1 MPQDSES
8 RQTVDLPLMTR
19 AGPVSSVNADSR
31 TLDVIFSTGST
42 VRRTRVVGFGTRVR
56 YDETIIV
63 SPEAVNMERLN
74 AGAPV
79 LDSHDSWTTLSQIGV
94 VERAWI
100 DGANAMARVRFP
112 QAGVDPAAD
121 RLFAL
126 ISDGIVRNVSV
137 GYSQDVVRVLEAE
150 KSEDVEQR
158 IVERWTPYE
167 ISFVT
172 IPADAGAQVRSEDA
186 RQDGTRYSPAVIIS
200 PPPKTRTNPPE
211 TRTKENGMPVA
222 SETLPAAPAV
232 TNPVI
237 STPPATV
244 DLTAERR
251 RAAEITDIAA
261 RHNLDAALVQRGIQE
276 GMTLE
281 QFRAQA
287 FDALASRQPATSHIR
302 VERDETET
310 RRAAMEESLALR
322 LGVSG
327 QPSEAARAYMDM
339 SFVEMAAERMGER
352 RVGSTHAARENMLR
366 SAMHTTSDFPI
377 LLENAV
383 NRSLGASY
391 QLAQPTYR
399 EIAVREDFNDFR
411 PHTTVSVGDFPLLQ
425 TISEA
430 GEIKFGTIGEKKE
443 SVAIVPYAVG
453 LSFSRQVM
461 VNDSLSGLAG
471 VIARYGQSVALFEE
485 KTAYAVKALNSGDGP
500 TLLEGAAAMFTTG
513 RTNKA
518 ATATAIT
525 IAAVGLGRQAMR
537 GYRGIP
543 SGAAGD
549 TGNELLFNAPA
560 IILVGPAKET
570 EAEQFVSTQIV
581 PATRAEVNV
590 FQGRLRPVVS
600 ALISGNSWELYAD
613 KSVRANFRWG
623 LLNGY
628 NVPRVRI
635 ENPFGAQGT
644 QMSVEHDFGFGGV
657 DWRAGYRNAGA

>member
-1 MPQDSES
+1 MPQESEF
-8 RQTVDLPLMTR
+8 RQTVDLPLMSR
-19 AGPVSSVNADSR
+19 SAPVGSVDADAR
-31 TLDVIFSTGST
+31 TLDVVFSTGST
-42 VRRTRVVGFGTRVR
+42 VRRTRAIGFDTRIP

-63 SPEAVNMERLN
+63 SADAVNMERLN

-79 LDSHDSWTTLSQIGV
+79 LDSHENWTTLSQIGV

-112 QAGVDPAAD
+112 QEGIDPSAD

-126 ISDGIVRNVSV
+126 VSDGIVRNVSV
-137 GYSQDVVRVLEAE
+137 GYSQDVVRIIAAE
-150 KSEDVEQR
+150 KRDDVERR

-186 RQDGTRYSPAVIIS
+186 RQDGTRLSPAVIIS
-200 PPPKTRTNPPE
+200 TSPK

-222 SETLPAAPAV
+222 SEIMPAAPAV
-232 TNPVI
+232 TDPVT
-237 STPPATV
+237 SPLPAGP
-244 DLTAERR
+244 DLSAERQR
-251 RAAEITDIAA
+251 SAEITDLAT
-261 RHNLDAALVQRGIQE
+261 RHNLDAALMQRGIRE
-276 GMTLE
+276 GMTVE
-281 QFRAQA
+281 QFRAHA
-287 FDALASRQPATSHIR
+287 FDALAAQQPFASHIR

-322 LGVSG
+322 LGASG
-327 QPSEAARAYMDM
+327 QPSEAARGYTDM
-339 SFVEMAAERMGER
+339 SFVELAAERLGLR
-352 RVGSTHAARENMLR
+352 RFGSSYAAREEVLR

-383 NRSLGASY
+383 NRSLASSY
-391 QLAQPTYR
+391 QLALPTYR

-430 GEIKFGTIGEKKE
+430 GDIRFGTVGEKKE
-443 SVAIVPYAVG
+443 SVAVIPYAVG
-453 LSFSRQVM
+453 LSFTRQM
-461 VNDSLSGLAG
+461 MLNDSLSGLAA

-485 KTAYAVKALNSGDGP
+485 KTAYAVKSLNSGDGP
-500 TLLEGAAAMFTTG
+500 TLLEGAAPMFTTG

-518 ATATAIT
+518 GTAAAIT

-537 GYRGIP
+537 GYKSIP
-543 SGAAGD
+543 SGAPGD

-581 PATRAEVNV
+581 PSARAEVNV
-590 FQGRLRPVVS
+590 FQGRLRPVVTP
-600 ALISGNSWELYAD
+600 LISGNSWELYTD

-635 ENPFGAQGT
+635 DNPFGVQGT
-644 QMSVEHDFGFGGV
+644 QMSVEHDFGFGAI

>member
-100 DGANAMARVRFP
+100 DGANAMARLRFP
-112 QAGVDPAAD
+112 QGGVDPAAD

-200 PPPKTRTNPPE
+200 TPPK

-232 TNPVI
+232 TDPVI

-251 RAAEITDIAA
+251 RSAEITEIAT

-287 FDALASRQPATSHIR
+287 FDALASRQPSASHIR

-327 QPSEAARAYMDM
+327 QPSEAARPYMDM
-339 SFVEMAAERMGER
+339 SFVEMAADRLGER
-352 RVGSTHAARENMLR
+352 RVGSTHAARENVLR

-537 GYRGIP
+537 GYKSIP

-570 EAEQFVSTQIV
+570 EAEQFVSSQIV
-581 PATRAEVNV
+581 PSTRAEVNV
-590 FQGRLRPVVS
+590 FQGRLRVVVS
-600 ALISGNSWELYAD
+600 ALISGNSWELYTD
-613 KSVRANFRWG
+613 KTVRANFRWG

-635 ENPFGAQGT
+635 ENPFGGQGT
-644 QMSVEHDFGFGGV
+644 QMSVEHDFGFGGIE
-657 DWRAGYRNAGA
+657 WRAGYRNAGA

>member
-1 MPQDSES
+1 MPQESEF
-8 RQTVDLPLMTR
+8 RQTVDLPLMSR
-19 AGPVSSVNADSR
+19 SAPVGSVDADAR
-31 TLDVIFSTGST
+31 TLDVVFSTGST
-42 VRRTRVVGFGTRVR
+42 VRRTRAIGFDTRIP

-63 SPEAVNMERLN
+63 SADAVNMERLN

-79 LDSHDSWTTLSQIGV
+79 LDSHENWTTLSQIGV

-112 QAGVDPAAD
+112 QEGIDPSAD

-126 ISDGIVRNVSV
+126 VSDGIVRNVSV
-137 GYSQDVVRVLEAE
+137 GYSQDVVRIIAAE
-150 KSEDVEQR
+150 KRDDVERR

-186 RQDGTRYSPAVIIS
+186 RQDGTRLSPAVIIS
-200 PPPKTRTNPPE
+200 TSPK

-222 SETLPAAPAV
+222 SEIMPAAPAV
-232 TNPVI
+232 TDPVT
-237 STPPATV
+237 SPLPAGP
-244 DLTAERR
+244 DLSAERQR
-251 RAAEITDIAA
+251 SAEITDLAT
-261 RHNLDAALVQRGIQE
+261 RHNLDAALMQRGIRE
-276 GMTLE
+276 GMTVE
-281 QFRAQA
+281 QFRAHA
-287 FDALASRQPATSHIR
+287 FDALAAQQPFASHIR

-322 LGVSG
+322 LGASG
-327 QPSEAARAYMDM
+327 QPSEAARGYTDM
-339 SFVEMAAERMGER
+339 SFVELAAERLGLR
-352 RVGSTHAARENMLR
+352 RFGSSYAAREEVLR

-383 NRSLGASY
+383 NRSLASSY
-391 QLAQPTYR
+391 QLALPTYR

-430 GEIKFGTIGEKKE
+430 GDIRFGTVGEKKE
-443 SVAIVPYAVG
+443 SVAVIPYAVG
-453 LSFSRQVM
+453 LSFTRQM
-461 VNDSLSGLAG
+461 MLNDSLSGLAA

-485 KTAYAVKALNSGDGP
+485 KTAYAVKSLNSGDGP
-500 TLLEGAAAMFTTG
+500 TLLEGAAPMFTTG

-518 ATATAIT
+518 GTATAIT

-537 GYRGIP
+537 GYKSIP
-543 SGAAGD
+543 SGAPGD

-581 PATRAEVNV
+581 PSARAEVNV
-590 FQGRLRPVVS
+590 FQGRLRPVVTP
-600 ALISGNSWELYAD
+600 LISGNSWELYTD

-635 ENPFGAQGT
+635 DNPFGVQGT
-644 QMSVEHDFGFGGV
+644 QMSVEHDFGFGAI

>member
-1 MPQDSES
+1 MPQESEF
-8 RQTVDLPLMTR
+8 RQTVDLPLMSR
-19 AGPVSSVNADSR
+19 SAPVGSVDADTR
-31 TLDVIFSTGST
+31 TLDVVFSTGST
-42 VRRTRVVGFGTRVR
+42 VRRTRAIGFDTRIP

-63 SPEAVNMERLN
+63 SADAVNMERLN

-79 LDSHDSWTTLSQIGV
+79 LDSHENWTTLSQIGV

-112 QAGVDPAAD
+112 QEGIDPSAD

-126 ISDGIVRNVSV
+126 VSDGIVRNVSV
-137 GYSQDVVRVLEAE
+137 GYSQDVVRIIAAE
-150 KSEDVEQR
+150 KRDDVERR

-172 IPADAGAQVRSEDA
+172 IPADVGAQVRSEDA
-186 RQDGTRYSPAVIIS
+186 RQDGTRLSPAVIIS
-200 PPPKTRTNPPE
+200 TSPK

-222 SETLPAAPAV
+222 SEIMPAAPAV
-232 TNPVI
+232 TDPVT
-237 STPPATV
+237 SPLPAGP
-244 DLTAERR
+244 DLSAERQR
-251 RAAEITDIAA
+251 SAEITDLAT
-261 RHNLDAALVQRGIQE
+261 RHNLDAALMQRGIRE
-276 GMTLE
+276 GMTVE
-281 QFRAQA
+281 QFRAHA
-287 FDALASRQPATSHIR
+287 FDALAAQQPFASHIR

-322 LGVSG
+322 LGASG
-327 QPSEAARAYMDM
+327 QPSEAARGYMDM
-339 SFVEMAAERMGER
+339 SFVELAAERLGLR
-352 RVGSTHAARENMLR
+352 RFGSSYAAREEVLR

-383 NRSLGASY
+383 NRSLASSY
-391 QLAQPTYR
+391 QLALPTYR

-430 GEIKFGTIGEKKE
+430 GDIKFGTVGEKKE
-443 SVAIVPYAVG
+443 SVAVIPYAVG
-453 LSFSRQVM
+453 LSFTRQM
-461 VNDSLSGLAG
+461 MLNDSLSGLAA

-485 KTAYAVKALNSGDGP
+485 KTAYAVKSLNSGDGP
-500 TLLEGAAAMFTTG
+500 TLLEGAAPMFTTG

-518 ATATAIT
+518 GTATAIT

-537 GYRGIP
+537 GYKSIP
-543 SGAAGD
+543 SGAPGD

-581 PATRAEVNV
+581 PSARAEVNV
-590 FQGRLRPVVS
+590 FQGRLRPVVTP
-600 ALISGNSWELYAD
+600 LISGNSWELYTD

-635 ENPFGAQGT
+635 DNPFGVQGT
-644 QMSVEHDFGFGGV
+644 QMSVEHDFGFGAI

>member
-1 MPQDSES
+1 MPQESEF
-8 RQTVDLPLMTR
+8 RQTVDLPLMSR
-19 AGPVSSVNADSR
+19 SAPVGSVDADAR
-31 TLDVIFSTGST
+31 TLDVVFSTGST
-42 VRRTRVVGFGTRVR
+42 VRRTRAIGFDARIP

-63 SPEAVNMERLN
+63 SADAVNMERLN

-79 LDSHDSWTTLSQIGV
+79 LDSHENWTTLSQIGV

-112 QAGVDPAAD
+112 QEGIDPSAD

-126 ISDGIVRNVSV
+126 VSDGIVRNVSV
-137 GYSQDVVRVLEAE
+137 GYSQDVVRIIAAE
-150 KSEDVEQR
+150 KRDDVERR

-172 IPADAGAQVRSEDA
+172 IPADVGAQVRSEDA
-186 RQDGTRYSPAVIIS
+186 RQDGTRLSPAVIIS
-200 PPPKTRTNPPE
+200 TSPK

-222 SETLPAAPAV
+222 SEIMPAAPAV
-232 TNPVI
+232 TDPVT
-237 STPPATV
+237 SPLPAGP
-244 DLTAERR
+244 DLSAERQR
-251 RAAEITDIAA
+251 SAEITDLAT
-261 RHNLDAALVQRGIQE
+261 RHNLDAALMQRGIRE
-276 GMTLE
+276 GMTVE
-281 QFRAQA
+281 QFRAHA
-287 FDALASRQPATSHIR
+287 FDALAAQQPFASHIR

-322 LGVSG
+322 LGASG
-327 QPSEAARAYMDM
+327 QPSEAARGYMDM
-339 SFVEMAAERMGER
+339 SFVELAAERLGLR
-352 RVGSTHAARENMLR
+352 RFGSNYAAREEVLR

-383 NRSLGASY
+383 NRSLGSSY
-391 QLAQPTYR
+391 QLALPTYR

-430 GEIKFGTIGEKKE
+430 GDIRFGTVGEKKE
-443 SVAIVPYAVG
+443 SVAVIPYAVG
-453 LSFSRQVM
+453 LSFTRQM
-461 VNDSLSGLAG
+461 MLNDSLSGLAA

-485 KTAYAVKALNSGDGP
+485 KTAYAVKSLNSGDGP
-500 TLLEGAAAMFTTG
+500 TLLEGAAPMFTTG

-518 ATATAIT
+518 GTATAIT

-537 GYRGIP
+537 GYKSIP
-543 SGAAGD
+543 SGAPGD

-581 PATRAEVNV
+581 PSARAEVNV
-590 FQGRLRPVVS
+590 FQGRLRPVVTP
-600 ALISGNSWELYAD
+600 LISGNSWELYTD

-635 ENPFGAQGT
+635 DNPFGVQGT
-644 QMSVEHDFGFGGV
+644 QMSVEHDFGFGAI

>member
-19 AGPVSSVNADSR
+19 AAPVSSVNADSR

-100 DGANAMARVRFP
+100 DGANAMARLRFP
-112 QAGVDPAAD
+112 QGGVDPAAD

-200 PPPKTRTNPPE
+200 PPPK

-366 SAMHTTSDFPI
+366 SAMHTTSDFPL

-525 IAAVGLGRQAMR
+525 VAAVGLGRQAMR
-537 GYRGIP
+537 GYKSIP

-635 ENPFGAQGT
+635 ENPFGGQGT
-644 QMSVEHDFGFGGV
+644 QMSVEHDFGFGGIE
-657 DWRAGYRNAGA
+657 WRAGYRNAGA

>member
-1 MPQDSES
+1 MPQESEF
-8 RQTVDLPLMTR
+8 RQTVDLPLMSR
-19 AGPVSSVNADSR
+19 SAPVGSVDADAR
-31 TLDVIFSTGST
+31 TLDVVFSTGST
-42 VRRTRVVGFGTRVR
+42 VRRTRAIGFDARIP

-63 SPEAVNMERLN
+63 SADAVNMERLN

-79 LDSHDSWTTLSQIGV
+79 LDSHENWTTLSQIGV

-112 QAGVDPAAD
+112 QEGIDPSAD

-126 ISDGIVRNVSV
+126 VSDGIVRNVSV
-137 GYSQDVVRVLEAE
+137 GYSQDVVRIIAAE
-150 KSEDVEQR
+150 KRDDVERR

-172 IPADAGAQVRSEDA
+172 IPADVGAQVRSEDA
-186 RQDGTRYSPAVIIS
+186 RQDGTRLSPAVIIS
-200 PPPKTRTNPPE
+200 TSPK

-222 SETLPAAPAV
+222 SEIMPAAPAV
-232 TNPVI
+232 TDPVT
-237 STPPATV
+237 SPLPAGP
-244 DLTAERR
+244 DLSAERQR
-251 RAAEITDIAA
+251 SAEITDLAT
-261 RHNLDAALVQRGIQE
+261 RHNLDAALMQRGIRE
-276 GMTLE
+276 GMTVE
-281 QFRAQA
+281 QFRAHA
-287 FDALASRQPATSHIR
+287 FDALAAQQPFASHIR

-322 LGVSG
+322 LGASG
-327 QPSEAARAYMDM
+327 QPSEAARGYMDM
-339 SFVEMAAERMGER
+339 SFVELAAERLGLR
-352 RVGSTHAARENMLR
+352 RFGSSYAAREEVLR

-383 NRSLGASY
+383 NRSLASSY
-391 QLAQPTYR
+391 QLALPTYR

-430 GEIKFGTIGEKKE
+430 GDIRFGTVGEKKE
-443 SVAIVPYAVG
+443 SVAVIPYAVG
-453 LSFSRQVM
+453 LSFTRQM
-461 VNDSLSGLAG
+461 MLNDSLSGLAA

-485 KTAYAVKALNSGDGP
+485 KTAYAVKSLNSGDGP
-500 TLLEGAAAMFTTG
+500 TLLEGAAPMFTTG

-518 ATATAIT
+518 GTATAIT

-537 GYRGIP
+537 GYKSIP
-543 SGAAGD
+543 SGAPGD

-581 PATRAEVNV
+581 PSARAEVNV
-590 FQGRLRPVVS
+590 FQGRLRPVVTP
-600 ALISGNSWELYAD
+600 LISGNSWELYTD

-635 ENPFGAQGT
+635 DNPFGVQGT
-644 QMSVEHDFGFGGV
+644 QMSVEHDFGFGAI

>member
-100 DGANAMARVRFP
+100 DGANAMARLRFP
-112 QAGVDPAAD
+112 QGGVDPAAD

-200 PPPKTRTNPPE
+200 TPPK

-232 TNPVI
+232 TDPVI

-251 RAAEITDIAA
+251 RSAEITELAT

-287 FDALASRQPATSHIR
+287 FDVLASRQPSASHIR

-327 QPSEAARAYMDM
+327 QPSEAARPYMDM
-339 SFVEMAAERMGER
+339 SFVEMAADRLGER
-352 RVGSTHAARENMLR
+352 RVGSSHAARENILR

-537 GYRGIP
+537 GYKSIP

-570 EAEQFVSTQIV
+570 EAEQFVSSQIV
-581 PATRAEVNV
+581 PSTRAEVNV
-590 FQGRLRPVVS
+590 FQGRLRVVVS
-600 ALISGNSWELYAD
+600 ALISGNSWELYTD
-613 KSVRANFRWG
+613 KTVRANFRWG

-635 ENPFGAQGT
+635 ENPFGGQGT
-644 QMSVEHDFGFGGV
+644 QMSVEHDFGFGGIE
-657 DWRAGYRNAGA
+657 WRAGYRNAGA

>member
-19 AGPVSSVNADSR
+19 AAPVSSVNADSR

-42 VRRTRVVGFGTRVR
+42 VRRTRVVGFSTRVP

-63 SPEAVNMERLN
+63 SSEAVNMERLN

-79 LDSHDSWTTLSQIGV
+79 LDSHESWTTLSQIGV

-137 GYSQDVVRVLEAE
+137 GYSQDVVRVIEAE

-200 PPPKTRTNPPE
+200 PPPK

-366 SAMHTTSDFPI
+366 SAMHTTSDFPL

-525 IAAVGLGRQAMR
+525 VAAVGLGRQAMR

>member
-1 MPQDSES
+1 MPQESEF
-8 RQTVDLPLMTR
+8 RQTVDLPLMSR
-19 AGPVSSVNADSR
+19 SAPVGSVDADAR
-31 TLDVIFSTGST
+31 TLDVVFSTGST
-42 VRRTRVVGFGTRVR
+42 VRRTRAIGFDARIP

-63 SPEAVNMERLN
+63 SADAVNMERLN

-79 LDSHDSWTTLSQIGV
+79 LDSHENWTTLSQIGV

-112 QAGVDPAAD
+112 QEGIDPSAD

-126 ISDGIVRNVSV
+126 VSDGIVRNVSV
-137 GYSQDVVRVLEAE
+137 GYSQDVVRIIAAE
-150 KSEDVEQR
+150 KRDDVERR

-172 IPADAGAQVRSEDA
+172 IPADVGAQVRSEDA
-186 RQDGTRYSPAVIIS
+186 RQDGTRLSPAVIIS
-200 PPPKTRTNPPE
+200 TSPK

-222 SETLPAAPAV
+222 SEIMPAAPAV
-232 TNPVI
+232 TDPVT
-237 STPPATV
+237 SPLPAGP
-244 DLTAERR
+244 DLSAERQR
-251 RAAEITDIAA
+251 SAEITDLAT
-261 RHNLDAALVQRGIQE
+261 RHNLDAALMQRGIRE
-276 GMTLE
+276 GMTVE
-281 QFRAQA
+281 QFRAHA
-287 FDALASRQPATSHIR
+287 FDALAAQQPFASHIR

-322 LGVSG
+322 LGASG
-327 QPSEAARAYMDM
+327 QPSEAARGYMDM
-339 SFVEMAAERMGER
+339 SFVELAAERLGLR
-352 RVGSTHAARENMLR
+352 RFGSSYAAREEVLR

-383 NRSLGASY
+383 NRSLGSSY
-391 QLAQPTYR
+391 QLALPTYR

-430 GEIKFGTIGEKKE
+430 GDIRFGTVGEKKE
-443 SVAIVPYAVG
+443 SVAVIPYAVG
-453 LSFSRQVM
+453 LSFTRQM
-461 VNDSLSGLAG
+461 MLNDSLSGLAA

-485 KTAYAVKALNSGDGP
+485 KTAYAVKSLNSGDGP
-500 TLLEGAAAMFTTG
+500 TLLEGAAPMFTTG

-518 ATATAIT
+518 GTATAIT

-537 GYRGIP
+537 GYKSIP
-543 SGAAGD
+543 SGAPGD

-581 PATRAEVNV
+581 PSARAEVNV
-590 FQGRLRPVVS
+590 FQGRLRPVVTP
-600 ALISGNSWELYAD
+600 LISGNSWELYTD

-635 ENPFGAQGT
+635 DNPFGVQGT
-644 QMSVEHDFGFGGV
+644 QMSVEHDFGFGAI

>member
-1 MPQDSES
+1 MPQESEF
-8 RQTVDLPLMTR
+8 RQTVDLPLMSR
-19 AGPVSSVNADSR
+19 SAPVGSVDADAR
-31 TLDVIFSTGST
+31 TLDVVFSTGST
-42 VRRTRVVGFGTRVR
+42 VRRTRSIGFDTRIP

-63 SPEAVNMERLN
+63 SVDAVNMERLN

-79 LDSHDSWTTLSQIGV
+79 LDSHENWTTLSQIGV

-112 QAGVDPAAD
+112 QEGIDPSAD

-126 ISDGIVRNVSV
+126 VSDGIVRNVSV
-137 GYSQDVVRVLEAE
+137 GYSQDVVRIIAAE
-150 KSEDVEQR
+150 KRDDVERR

-186 RQDGTRYSPAVIIS
+186 RQDGTRLSPAVIIS
-200 PPPKTRTNPPE
+200 TSPK

-222 SETLPAAPAV
+222 SEIMPAAPAV
-232 TNPVI
+232 TDPVT
-237 STPPATV
+237 SPLPAGP
-244 DLTAERR
+244 DLSAERQR
-251 RAAEITDIAA
+251 SAEITDLAT
-261 RHNLDAALVQRGIQE
+261 RHNLDAALMQRGIRE
-276 GMTLE
+276 GMTVE
-281 QFRAQA
+281 QFRAHA
-287 FDALASRQPATSHIR
+287 FDALAAQQPFASHIR

-322 LGVSG
+322 LGASG
-327 QPSEAARAYMDM
+327 QPSEAARGYTDM
-339 SFVEMAAERMGER
+339 SFVELAAERLGLR
-352 RVGSTHAARENMLR
+352 RFGSSYAAREEVLR

-383 NRSLGASY
+383 NRSLASSY
-391 QLAQPTYR
+391 QLALPTYR

-430 GEIKFGTIGEKKE
+430 GDIRFGTVGEKKE
-443 SVAIVPYAVG
+443 SVAVIPYAVG
-453 LSFSRQVM
+453 LSFTRQM
-461 VNDSLSGLAG
+461 MLNDSLSGLAA

-485 KTAYAVKALNSGDGP
+485 KTAYAVKSLNSGDGP
-500 TLLEGAAAMFTTG
+500 TLLEGAAPMFTTG

-518 ATATAIT
+518 GTGTAIT

-537 GYRGIP
+537 GYKSIP
-543 SGAAGD
+543 SGAPGD

-581 PATRAEVNV
+581 PSARAEVNV
-590 FQGRLRPVVS
+590 FQGRLRPVVTPF
-600 ALISGNSWELYAD
+600 ISGNSWELYTD

-635 ENPFGAQGT
+635 DNPFGVQGT
-644 QMSVEHDFGFGGV
+644 QMSVEHDFGFGAI

>member
-1 MPQDSES
+1 MPQESEF
-8 RQTVDLPLMTR
+8 RQTVDLPLMSR
-19 AGPVSSVNADSR
+19 SAPVGSVDADAR
-31 TLDVIFSTGST
+31 TLDVVFSTGST
-42 VRRTRVVGFGTRVR
+42 VRRTRAIGFDTRIP

-63 SPEAVNMERLN
+63 SADAVNMERLN

-79 LDSHDSWTTLSQIGV
+79 LDSHENWTTLSQIGV

-112 QAGVDPAAD
+112 QEGIDPSAD

-126 ISDGIVRNVSV
+126 VSDGIVRNVSV
-137 GYSQDVVRVLEAE
+137 GYSQDVVRIIAAE
-150 KSEDVEQR
+150 KRDDVERR

-172 IPADAGAQVRSEDA
+172 IPADVGAQVRSEDA
-186 RQDGTRYSPAVIIS
+186 RQDGTRLSPAVIIS
-200 PPPKTRTNPPE
+200 TSPK
-211 TRTKENGMPVA
+211 TRTKENGMPA
-222 SETLPAAPAV
+222 AFEIMPAAPAV
-232 TNPVI
+232 TDPVT
-237 STPPATV
+237 SPLPAGP
-244 DLTAERR
+244 DLSAERQR
-251 RAAEITDIAA
+251 SAEITDLAT
-261 RHNLDAALVQRGIQE
+261 RHNLDAALMQRGIRE
-276 GMTLE
+276 GMTVE
-281 QFRAQA
+281 QFRAHA
-287 FDALASRQPATSHIR
+287 FDALAAQQPFASHIR
-302 VERDETET
+302 VEQDETET

-322 LGVSG
+322 LGASG
-327 QPSEAARAYMDM
+327 QPSEAARGYMDM
-339 SFVEMAAERMGER
+339 SFVELAAERLGLR
-352 RVGSTHAARENMLR
+352 RFGSSYAAREEVLR

-383 NRSLGASY
+383 NRSLASSY
-391 QLAQPTYR
+391 QLALPTYR

-430 GEIKFGTIGEKKE
+430 GNIRFGTVGEKKE
-443 SVAIVPYAVG
+443 SVAVIPYAVG
-453 LSFSRQVM
+453 LSFTRQM
-461 VNDSLSGLAG
+461 MLNDSLSGLAA

-485 KTAYAVKALNSGDGP
+485 KTAYAVKSLNSGDGP
-500 TLLEGAAAMFTTG
+500 TLLEGAAPMFTTG

-518 ATATAIT
+518 GTATAIT

-537 GYRGIP
+537 GYKSIP
-543 SGAAGD
+543 SGAPGD

-581 PATRAEVNV
+581 PSARAEVNV
-590 FQGRLRPVVS
+590 FQGRLRPVVTP
-600 ALISGNSWELYAD
+600 LISGNSWELYTD

-635 ENPFGAQGT
+635 DNPFGVQGT
-644 QMSVEHDFGFGGV
+644 QMSVEHDFGFGAI

>member
-1 MPQDSES
+1 MPQESEF
-8 RQTVDLPLMTR
+8 RQTVDLPLMSR
-19 AGPVSSVNADSR
+19 SAPVGSVDADAR
-31 TLDVIFSTGST
+31 TLDVVFSTGST
-42 VRRTRVVGFGTRVR
+42 VRRTRAIGFDTRIP

-63 SPEAVNMERLN
+63 SADAVNMERLN

-79 LDSHDSWTTLSQIGV
+79 LDSHENWTTLSQIGV

-112 QAGVDPAAD
+112 QEGIDPSAD

-126 ISDGIVRNVSV
+126 VSDGIVRNVSV
-137 GYSQDVVRVLEAE
+137 GYSQDVVRIIAAE
-150 KSEDVEQR
+150 KRDDVERR

-172 IPADAGAQVRSEDA
+172 IPADVGAQVRSEDA
-186 RQDGTRYSPAVIIS
+186 RQDGTRLSPAVIIS
-200 PPPKTRTNPPE
+200 TSPK
-211 TRTKENGMPVA
+211 TRTKENCMPVA
-222 SETLPAAPAV
+222 SEIMPAAPAV
-232 TNPVI
+232 TDPVT
-237 STPPATV
+237 SPLPAGP
-244 DLTAERR
+244 DLSAERQR
-251 RAAEITDIAA
+251 SAEITDLAT
-261 RHNLDAALVQRGIQE
+261 RHNLDAALMQRGIRE
-276 GMTLE
+276 GMTVE
-281 QFRAQA
+281 QFRAHA
-287 FDALASRQPATSHIR
+287 FDALAAQQPFASHIR

-322 LGVSG
+322 LGASG
-327 QPSEAARAYMDM
+327 QPSEAARGYMDM
-339 SFVEMAAERMGER
+339 SFVELAAERLGLR
-352 RVGSTHAARENMLR
+352 RFGSSYAAREEVLR

-383 NRSLGASY
+383 NRSLASSY
-391 QLAQPTYR
+391 QLALPTYR

-430 GEIKFGTIGEKKE
+430 GNIRFGTVGEKKE
-443 SVAIVPYAVG
+443 SVAVIPYAVG
-453 LSFSRQVM
+453 LSFTRQM
-461 VNDSLSGLAG
+461 MLNDSLSGLAA

-485 KTAYAVKALNSGDGP
+485 KTAYAVKSLNSGDGP
-500 TLLEGAAAMFTTG
+500 TLLEGAAPMFTTG

-518 ATATAIT
+518 GTATAIT

-537 GYRGIP
+537 GYKSIP
-543 SGAAGD
+543 SGAPGD

-581 PATRAEVNV
+581 PSARAEVNV
-590 FQGRLRPVVS
+590 FQGRLRPVVTP
-600 ALISGNSWELYAD
+600 LISGNSWELYTD

-635 ENPFGAQGT
+635 DNPFGVQGT
-644 QMSVEHDFGFGGV
+644 QMSVEHDFGFGAI

>member
-19 AGPVSSVNADSR
+19 AAPVSSVNADSR

-42 VRRTRVVGFGTRVR
+42 VRRTRVVVLGTRVP

-79 LDSHDSWTTLSQIGV
+79 LDSHESWTTLSQIGV

-100 DGANAMARVRFP
+100 DGANAMARLRFP

-200 PPPKTRTNPPE
+200 PPPKTRT
-211 TRTKENGMPVA
+211 KENVMPVA

-525 IAAVGLGRQAMR
+525 VAAVGLGRQAMR

-590 FQGRLRPVVS
+590 FQGRLRVVVS
-600 ALISGNSWELYAD
+600 ALISGNSWELYTD
-613 KSVRANFRWG
+613 KTVRANFRWG

-635 ENPFGAQGT
+635 ENPFGGQGT
-644 QMSVEHDFGFGGV
+644 QMSVEHDFGFGGIE
-657 DWRAGYRNAGA
+657 WRAGYRNAGA

>member
-1 MPQDSES
+1 MPQESEF
-8 RQTVDLPLMTR
+8 RQTVDLPLMSR
-19 AGPVSSVNADSR
+19 SAPVGSVDADAR
-31 TLDVIFSTGST
+31 TLDVVFSTGST
-42 VRRTRVVGFGTRVR
+42 VRRTRAIGFDTRIP

-63 SPEAVNMERLN
+63 SADAVNMERLN

-79 LDSHDSWTTLSQIGV
+79 LDSHENWTTLSQIGV

-112 QAGVDPAAD
+112 QEGIDPSAD

-126 ISDGIVRNVSV
+126 VSDGIVRNVSV
-137 GYSQDVVRVLEAE
+137 GYSQDVVRIIAAE
-150 KSEDVEQR
+150 KRDDVERR

-186 RQDGTRYSPAVIIS
+186 RQDGTRLSPAVIIS
-200 PPPKTRTNPPE
+200 TSPK

-222 SETLPAAPAV
+222 SEIMPAAPAV
-232 TNPVI
+232 TDPVT
-237 STPPATV
+237 SPLPAGP
-244 DLTAERR
+244 DLSAERQR
-251 RAAEITDIAA
+251 SAEITDLAT
-261 RHNLDAALVQRGIQE
+261 RHNLDAALMQRGIRE
-276 GMTLE
+276 GMTVE
-281 QFRAQA
+281 QFRAHA
-287 FDALASRQPATSHIR
+287 FDALAAQQPFASHIR

-322 LGVSG
+322 LGASG
-327 QPSEAARAYMDM
+327 QPSEAARGYTDM
-339 SFVEMAAERMGER
+339 SFVELAAERLGLR
-352 RVGSTHAARENMLR
+352 RFGSSYAAREEVLR

-383 NRSLGASY
+383 NRSLASSY
-391 QLAQPTYR
+391 QLALPTYR

-430 GEIKFGTIGEKKE
+430 GDIRFGTVGEKKE
-443 SVAIVPYAVG
+443 SVAVIPYAVG
-453 LSFSRQVM
+453 LSFTRQM
-461 VNDSLSGLAG
+461 MLNDSLSGLAA

-485 KTAYAVKALNSGDGP
+485 KTAYAVKSLNSGDGP
-500 TLLEGAAAMFTTG
+500 TLLEGAAPMFTTG

-518 ATATAIT
+518 GTASAIT

-537 GYRGIP
+537 GYKSIP
-543 SGAAGD
+543 SGAPGD

-581 PATRAEVNV
+581 PSARAEVNV
-590 FQGRLRPVVS
+590 FQGRLRPVVTP
-600 ALISGNSWELYAD
+600 LISGNSWELYTD

-635 ENPFGAQGT
+635 DNPFGVQGT
-644 QMSVEHDFGFGGV
+644 QMSVEHDFGFGAI

>member
-1 MPQDSES
+1 MPQESEF
-8 RQTVDLPLMTR
+8 RQTVDLPLMSR
-19 AGPVSSVNADSR
+19 SAPVGSVDADAR
-31 TLDVIFSTGST
+31 TLDVVFSTGST
-42 VRRTRVVGFGTRVR
+42 VRRTRAIGFDTRIP

-63 SPEAVNMERLN
+63 SADAVNMERLN

-79 LDSHDSWTTLSQIGV
+79 LDSHENWTTLSQIGV

-112 QAGVDPAAD
+112 QEGIDPSAD

-126 ISDGIVRNVSV
+126 VSDGIVRNVSV
-137 GYSQDVVRVLEAE
+137 GYSQDVVRIIAAE
-150 KSEDVEQR
+150 KRDDVERR

-172 IPADAGAQVRSEDA
+172 IPADPGAQVRSEDA
-186 RQDGTRYSPAVIIS
+186 RQDGTRLSPAVIIS
-200 PPPKTRTNPPE
+200 TSPK

-222 SETLPAAPAV
+222 SEIMPAAPAV
-232 TNPVI
+232 TDPVT
-237 STPPATV
+237 SPLPAGP
-244 DLTAERR
+244 DLSAERQR
-251 RAAEITDIAA
+251 SAEITDLAT
-261 RHNLDAALVQRGIQE
+261 RHNLDAALMQRGIRE
-276 GMTLE
+276 GMTVE
-281 QFRAQA
+281 QFRAHA
-287 FDALASRQPATSHIR
+287 FDALAAQQPFASHIR

-322 LGVSG
+322 LGASG
-327 QPSEAARAYMDM
+327 QPSEAARGYMDM
-339 SFVEMAAERMGER
+339 SFVELAAERLGLR
-352 RVGSTHAARENMLR
+352 RFGSSYAAREEVLR

-383 NRSLGASY
+383 NRSLASSY
-391 QLAQPTYR
+391 QLALPTYR

-430 GEIKFGTIGEKKE
+430 GDIRFGTVGEKKE
-443 SVAIVPYAVG
+443 SVAVIPYAVG
-453 LSFSRQVM
+453 LSFTRQM
-461 VNDSLSGLAG
+461 MLNDSLSGLAA

-485 KTAYAVKALNSGDGP
+485 KTAYAVKSLNSGDGP
-500 TLLEGAAAMFTTG
+500 TLLEGAAPMFTTG

-518 ATATAIT
+518 GTATAIT

-537 GYRGIP
+537 GYKSIP
-543 SGAAGD
+543 SGAPGD

-581 PATRAEVNV
+581 PSARAEVNV
-590 FQGRLRPVVS
+590 FQGRLRVVVTP
-600 ALISGNSWELYAD
+600 LISGNSWELYTD

-635 ENPFGAQGT
+635 DNPFGVQGT
-644 QMSVEHDFGFGGV
+644 QMSVEHDFGFGGI

>member
-1 MPQDSES
+1 MPQESEF
-8 RQTVDLPLMTR
+8 RQTVDLPLMSR
-19 AGPVSSVNADSR
+19 SAPVGSVDADAR
-31 TLDVIFSTGST
+31 TLDVVFSTGST
-42 VRRTRVVGFGTRVR
+42 VRRTRAIGFDARIP

-63 SPEAVNMERLN
+63 SADAVNMERLN

-79 LDSHDSWTTLSQIGV
+79 LDSHENWTTLSQIGV

-112 QAGVDPAAD
+112 QEGIDPSAD

-126 ISDGIVRNVSV
+126 VSDGIVRNVSV
-137 GYSQDVVRVLEAE
+137 GYSQDVVRIIAAE
-150 KSEDVEQR
+150 KRDDVERR

-172 IPADAGAQVRSEDA
+172 IPADVGAQVRSEDA
-186 RQDGTRYSPAVIIS
+186 RQDGTRLSPAVIIS
-200 PPPKTRTNPPE
+200 TSPK

-222 SETLPAAPAV
+222 SEIMPAAPAV
-232 TNPVI
+232 TDPVT
-237 STPPATV
+237 SPLPAGP
-244 DLTAERR
+244 DLSAERQR
-251 RAAEITDIAA
+251 SAEITDLAT
-261 RHNLDAALVQRGIQE
+261 RHNLDAALMQRGIRE
-276 GMTLE
+276 GMTVE
-281 QFRAQA
+281 QFRAHA
-287 FDALASRQPATSHIR
+287 FDALAAQQPFASHIR

-322 LGVSG
+322 LGASG
-327 QPSEAARAYMDM
+327 QPSEAARGYMDM
-339 SFVEMAAERMGER
+339 SFVELAAERLGLR
-352 RVGSTHAARENMLR
+352 RFGSSYAAREEVLR

-383 NRSLGASY
+383 NRSLASSY
-391 QLAQPTYR
+391 QLALPTYR

-430 GEIKFGTIGEKKE
+430 GDIKFGTVGEKKE
-443 SVAIVPYAVG
+443 SVAVIPYAVG
-453 LSFSRQVM
+453 LSFTRQM
-461 VNDSLSGLAG
+461 MLNDSLSGLAA

-485 KTAYAVKALNSGDGP
+485 KTAYAVKSLNSGDGP
-500 TLLEGAAAMFTTG
+500 TLLEGAAPMFTTG

-518 ATATAIT
+518 GTATAIT

-537 GYRGIP
+537 GYKSIP
-543 SGAAGD
+543 SGAPGD

-581 PATRAEVNV
+581 PSARAEVNV
-590 FQGRLRPVVS
+590 FQGRLRPVVTP
-600 ALISGNSWELYAD
+600 LISGNSWELYTD

-635 ENPFGAQGT
+635 DNPFGVQGT
-644 QMSVEHDFGFGGV
+644 QMSVEHDFGFGAI

>member
-1 MPQDSES
+1 MPQESEF
-8 RQTVDLPLMTR
+8 RQTVDLPLMSR
-19 AGPVSSVNADSR
+19 SAPVGSVDADAR
-31 TLDVIFSTGST
+31 TLDVVFSTGST
-42 VRRTRVVGFGTRVR
+42 VRRTRAIGFDTRIP

-63 SPEAVNMERLN
+63 SADAVNMERLN

-79 LDSHDSWTTLSQIGV
+79 LDSHENWTTLSQIGV

-112 QAGVDPAAD
+112 QEGIDPSAD

-126 ISDGIVRNVSV
+126 VSDGIVRNVSV
-137 GYSQDVVRVLEAE
+137 GYSQDVVRIIAAE
-150 KSEDVEQR
+150 KRDDVERR

-186 RQDGTRYSPAVIIS
+186 RQDGTRLSPAVIIS
-200 PPPKTRTNPPE
+200 TSPK

-222 SETLPAAPAV
+222 SEIMPAAPAV
-232 TNPVI
+232 TDPVT
-237 STPPATV
+237 SPLPACP
-244 DLTAERR
+244 DLSAERQR
-251 RAAEITDIAA
+251 SAEITDLAT
-261 RHNLDAALVQRGIQE
+261 RHNLDAALMQRGIRE
-276 GMTLE
+276 GMTVE
-281 QFRAQA
+281 QFRAHA
-287 FDALASRQPATSHIR
+287 FDALAAQQPFASHIR

-322 LGVSG
+322 LGASG
-327 QPSEAARAYMDM
+327 QPSEAARGYTDM
-339 SFVEMAAERMGER
+339 SFVELAAERLGLR
-352 RVGSTHAARENMLR
+352 RFGSSYAAREEVLR

-383 NRSLGASY
+383 NRSLASSY
-391 QLAQPTYR
+391 QLALPTYR

-430 GEIKFGTIGEKKE
+430 GDIRFGTVGEKKE
-443 SVAIVPYAVG
+443 SVAVIPYAVG
-453 LSFSRQVM
+453 LSFTRQM
-461 VNDSLSGLAG
+461 MLNDSLSGLAA

-485 KTAYAVKALNSGDGP
+485 KTAYAVKSLNSGDGP
-500 TLLEGAAAMFTTG
+500 TLLEGAAPMFTTG

-518 ATATAIT
+518 GTATAIT

-537 GYRGIP
+537 GYKSIP
-543 SGAAGD
+543 SGAPGD

-581 PATRAEVNV
+581 PSARAEVNV
-590 FQGRLRPVVS
+590 FQGRLRPVVTP
-600 ALISGNSWELYAD
+600 LISGNSWELYTD

-635 ENPFGAQGT
+635 DNPFGVQGT
-644 QMSVEHDFGFGGV
+644 QMSVEHDFGFGAI